1 VDRVARSVPREYV
14 LGGLLLLLLLVA
26 TFLLRAVLGTV
37 FFAITVAYVLYP
49 LREQLRARG
58 LSRRWAAVA
67 ISSGALAAV
76 GVAITLAAFSLY
88 RRRDAIVALLTG
100 LPNEVTVTVAGMSYT
115 VERAALVDPAT
126 AALEAF
132 AGDVARAAPVLA
144 LKLLLFAI
152 LLYGLLVRPNEAARA
167 TLAVVPDEYHDAVR
181 RFHGRTR
188 DTLYGIYVLQ
198 AATAAGTFAL
208 ALVTFV
214 AFGYTAPVTLAVV
227 AGVLQFVPVLGP
239 GVLLAVLAVVDLVA
253 GNVTRAVLVVVVGG
267 LVVGLLPDAV
277 IRPRLASYA
286 AHLPVSLYFVG
297 FVGGVLSLG
306 AIGFIAGPLVVA
318 LVVEAVTLLSARGS
332 DTRQATLEG

>member
-1 VDRVARSVPREYV
+1 MARSISRENV
-14 LGGLLLLLLLVA
+14 LGGVLLLLLVVA

-37 FFAITVAYVLYP
+37 FFAVTVAYVLYP
-49 LREQLRARG
+49 LREHLRARG
-58 LSRRWAAVA
+58 LSRRWAAVT
-67 ISSGALAAV
+67 ISVGALTAV
-76 GVAITLAAFSLY
+76 GVALALAAFSLY
-88 RRRDAIVALLTG
+88 RRRDAIVDLLTG
-100 LPNEVTVTVAGMSYT
+100 LPDEVTVSVAGVSYT
-115 VERAALVDPAT
+115 VERAAFLNPAT
-126 AALEAF
+126 AALETL
-132 AGDVARAAPVLA
+132 AGEVARAAPVLA

-167 TLAVVPDEYHDAVR
+167 TLAVVPDQYHDIVR
-181 RFHGRTR
+181 RFHIRTR

-198 AATAAGTFAL
+198 AATAAGTFVL
-208 ALVTFV
+208 ALVTFI

-239 GVLLAVLAVVDLVA
+239 GVLLGVLAVVDLVA
-253 GNVTRAVLVVVVGG
+253 GNLTRAVLIIVVGG

-318 LVVEAVTLLSARGS
+318 LVVEAVTLLSGRGS
-332 DTRQATLEG
+332 DTTQATLSE